1 MRLITPILAAIIAAA
16 LVALVLRLIGG
27 FIPGESFEPLG
38 NLIILLVIGFTIV
51 PPIAFG
57 VVGARIG
64 LQRMPMAAGIMLV
77 LQIVL
82 LVVLLMGLA
91 NLSTGFANWMLLGA
105 LIVVV
110 PALSSGAALA
120 LTGNLG
126 NRAS

>member
-16 LVALVLRLIGG
+16 LVALVLRLIGD

-38 NLIILLVIGFTIV
+38 TILILMVIGFTIV

-57 VVGARIG
+57 VAGARVG

-82 LVVLLMGLA
+82 LVALLMGLA
-91 NLSTGFANWMLLGA
+91 NLSTGFANWVLLGA